1 MGEGET
7 RTEYEA
13 QLGDLAVH
21 PSRGSGAID
30 EAVLVELVRRGVA
43 KGVHLADFFGVS
55 GAAISKKLKRLQ
67 IFADRSVATGD
78 AATKLMDAKLLGGA
92 RLVALAESAQRLL
105 TLCETVVFAADEFAP
120 NVIEAKS
127 RLRRLVGLKGNV
139 AAVAVALLG
148 ESRKQLEFV
157 QGVQRE
163 VYNLKR
169 VEEFQ
174 QVVLEEIRQAA
185 PEVQQRITA
194 RLERVQAFRQ
204 GLDFSSGGAPAV
216 R

>member
-1 MGEGET
+1 MGDRMNAT
-7 RTEYEA
+7 DYEA
-13 QLGDLAVH
+13 QLGDLAAH

-43 KGVHLADFFGVS
+43 KGVQLADFFGVS
-55 GAAISKKLKRLQ
+55 GAAVSKKLKKLHV
-67 IFADRSVATGD
+67 FADRHVATGE
-78 AATKLMDAKLLGGA
+78 AARQLLDQKLLGGA
-92 RLVALAESAQRLL
+92 RLLSLAESAERLL
-105 TLCETVVFAADEFAP
+105 RLCETVVFAVDEYAAD
-120 NVIEAKS
+120 VIEAKR
-127 RLRRLVGLKGNV
+127 RLRRLVGPKGNV

-163 VYNLKR
+163 MYNLKR

-174 QVVLEEIRQAA
+174 AVVLEEIKAA
-185 PEVQQRITA
+185 DALTQQRIMA

-204 GLDFSSGGAPAV
+204 GLDFSAGGAAEQ